1 MQLRFLSI
9 LSGLAV
15 VSLLASLTACSSDDK
30 NNDGNNNTDSS
41 SGQALYTTNCSSCH
55 GSKGEGGIGANIT
68 GSTSAGIG
76 SWTAAQFMSAVRDG
90 KDDEG
95 VQLCATMP
103 KFPASQLSDAQVTSI
118 HDYLLSQMNDT
129 AHDGT
134 CD

>member
-1 MQLRFLSI
+1 MQVRFLSI
-9 LSGLAV
+9 LSGLAL
-15 VSLLASLTACSSDDK
+15 VSLLAAITGCSSDDNK
-30 NNDGNNNTDSS
+30 DNNNTDSS
-41 SGQALYTTNCSSCH
+41 SGQALYTNNCATCH

-68 GSTSAGIG
+68 GSTTAGIG
-76 SWTAAQFMSAVRDG
+76 SWTAAQFTSALREG

-95 VQLCATMP
+95 MQLCAAMP
-103 KFPASQLSDAQVTSI
+103 KFTASQLSDAQVTSI